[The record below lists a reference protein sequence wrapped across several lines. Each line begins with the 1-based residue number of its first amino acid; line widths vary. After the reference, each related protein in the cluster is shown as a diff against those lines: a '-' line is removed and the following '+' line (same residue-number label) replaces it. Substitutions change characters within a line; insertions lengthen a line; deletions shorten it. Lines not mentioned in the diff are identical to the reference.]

1 MLSKNRGKVAL
12 ISVHG
17 DPAVNIGK
25 EEAGGQ
31 NVYVRQVGEA
41 LARQGW
47 QVDMF
52 TRRSDAEQP
61 EIVEHSPNCRTIRLT
76 AGPQKFVPRQ
86 KIFNYL
92 PEFVKA
98 FINFQHQQKTI
109 YPLIHTNYWLSAW
122 VGMEIKKVQTVRHLH
137 TYHSLGAVKYRSVT
151 TVPLI
156 AKTRLRVEKQCLET
170 ADMIIATSPQEQE
183 HMRSLLDAVLK
194 DTAPH
199 IAHGG
204 NHGSRSLLETNKI
217 ALPPQDRAA
226 SLVSTKG
233 NITVIPCGTDIE
245 CFGSIDRQSGRA
257 KLGINPEDKVVM
269 YAGRFDERKGIE
281 TLVRAIAREEV
292 KSHQNLKLIIVGG
305 YTPGESDGQE
315 KERIANIV
323 QELGIE
329 DITKFAGRVQH
340 QDLAAYYAAA
350 DLCVVPSHYEPFGLV
365 AIESMAARTP
375 VVASDVGGLKFSV
388 VDQVTGLLVPPQDEA
403 AFAQA
408 INSILSSPK
417 WREQLGN
424 NARKRVEAKFSWNG
438 VANQLDQQY
447 LSELSNLY
455 AELGLLNPA
464 V

>member
-1 MLSKNRGKVAL
+1 MSSKSRGKIAL

-17 DPAVNIGK
+17 DPAVDIGK

-52 TRRSDAEQP
+52 TRRSDADQP

-109 YPLIHTNYWLSAW
+109 YPIIHTNYWLSAW

-137 TYHSLGAVKYRSVT
+137 TYHSLGAVKYRSVI

-156 AKTRLRVEKQCLET
+156 AKTRLCVEKQCLET

-183 HMRSLLDAVLK
+183 HMRSL
-194 DTAPH
+194 
-199 IAHGG
+199 
-204 NHGSRSLLETNKI
+204 
-217 ALPPQDRAA
+217 
-226 SLVSTKG
+226 VSTKG
-233 NITVIPCGTDIE
+233 NITVIPCGTDIN

-257 KLGINPEDKVVM
+257 KLGINSEDKVVL
-269 YAGRFDERKGIE
+269 YVGRFDERKGIE
-281 TLVRAIAREEV
+281 TLVRAIALCAPAKLNASEKV

-315 KERIANIV
+315 KERIASIV
-323 QELGIE
+323 GELGIE
-329 DITKFAGRVQH
+329 DITQFAGQIQH
-340 QDLAAYYAAA
+340 EDLASYYAAA
-350 DLCVVPSHYEPFGLV
+350 DVCVVPSHYEPFGLV
-365 AIESMAARTP
+365 AIEAMAAHTP
-375 VVASDVGGLKFSV
+375 VIASDVGGLKFSV
-388 VDQVTGLLVPPQDEA
+388 VDRVTGLLVPPQDKV
-403 AFAQA
+403 AFASA
-408 INSILSSPK
+408 INSILSNPK
-417 WREQLGN
+417 WCEQLGN

-438 VANQLDQQY
+438 VARQLDRQY
-447 LSELSNLY
+447 MVELNKLF
-455 AELGLLNPA
+455 ANMGLFNSA

>member
-52 TRRSDAEQP
+52 TRRSDANQP

-86 KIFNYL
+86 KIFSYL

-109 YPLIHTNYWLSAW
+109 YPIIHTNYWLSAW
-122 VGMEIKKVQTVRHLH
+122 VGMEIKKVQTIRHLH

-170 ADMIIATSPQEQE
+170 ADMIIATSPQEKE
-183 HMRSLLDAVLK
+183 HMR
-194 DTAPH
+194 
-199 IAHGG
+199 
-204 NHGSRSLLETNKI
+204 
-217 ALPPQDRAA
+217 

-233 NITVIPCGTDIE
+233 NITVIPCGTDID

-257 KLGINPEDKVVM
+257 KLGINPEDTMVM
-269 YAGRFDERKGIE
+269 YAGRFDQRKGIE
-281 TLVRAIAREEV
+281 TLVRAIALCAPAKLNASEEV
-292 KSHQNLKLIIVGG
+292 KSHQNLKLFIVGG

-315 KERIANIV
+315 KERIADIV
-323 QELGIE
+323 HELGIE
-329 DITKFAGRVQH
+329 NITQFTGRVQH
-340 QDLAAYYAAA
+340 EDLAAYYAAA
-350 DLCVVPSHYEPFGLV
+350 DVCVVPSHYEPFGLV
-365 AIESMAARTP
+365 AIEAMAARTP

-403 AFAQA
+403 AFAEA
-408 INSILSSPK
+408 INSILSNPK

-424 NARKRVEAKFSWNG
+424 NARKRVKAKFSWNG